1 MLSVPLIK
9 YVMMAALRDR
19 LVLSL
24 MVLVVVGA
32 ALSLSLGSAALIE
45 YDQFSLVFAAGG
57 LRFAGVVGLV
67 LFVVFYMRRSFDNK
81 DVEFL
86 LSRPISRGAFILSH
100 AVAFSILATA
110 LAVAVV
116 LALVMVSPL
125 AVGSGHMLW
134 GFSIIVEFILI
145 ANAALFFSM
154 VLTSAAGAALAV
166 FGLYVLARLMGQLLG
181 IAAVGGGILGVP
193 VLRAG
198 MDVVSMVIPRFD
210 LLAQTSWL
218 IYPDLPVSVGYGFI
232 AMQGAV
238 YGALLIVAAVI
249 DLRRRQF

>member
-1 MLSVPLIK
+1 MLSIPLIK
-9 YVMMAALRDR
+9 YVLMAALRDR

-86 LSRPISRGAFILSH
+86 LSRPIGRGAFIVSH
-100 AVAFSILATA
+100 AVAFSVLAAA
-110 LAVAVV
+110 LALAVV
-116 LALVMVSPL
+116 LALVMMAPL

-134 GFSIIVEFILI
+134 GFSIAVEFILI

-154 VLTSAAGAALAV
+154 VLTSASGAALAV

-193 VLRAG
+193 VLRVG
-198 MDVVSMVIPRFD
+198 MDMVSMVIPRFD

-218 IYPDLPVSVGYGFI
+218 IYPDVPASVGYGFI
-232 AMQGAV
+232 AMQGV
-238 YGALLIVAAVI
+238 LYGALLVVAAVI